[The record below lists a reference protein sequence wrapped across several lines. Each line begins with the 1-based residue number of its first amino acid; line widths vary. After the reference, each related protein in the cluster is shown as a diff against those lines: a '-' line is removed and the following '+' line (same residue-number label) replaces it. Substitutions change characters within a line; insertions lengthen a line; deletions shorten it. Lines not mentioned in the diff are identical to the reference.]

1 MKILFSKRFLFQ
13 QLLLGLFYFFS
24 ANASAQITKK
34 DLPLE
39 INGPLAGS
47 ITMKS
52 AKIWVQIPMIR
63 QTPNDQF
70 QTFLEY
76 EEVNNGGKLN
86 PQLKNTKTVTL
97 DAEKNHFIWDLSRL
111 EPQTQ
116 YQYRVVAKKGTQVFR
131 SKTFTFQ
138 TETLWQW
145 RKDPPNIKVLASS
158 CAYTNDTAEDR
169 PGKPYGQGNAIFN
182 SMANLK
188 PDVTLWMGDN
198 IYLRETDFDNPKA
211 MAARYDKWRSVP
223 ELQSLMQTGSHLAT
237 WDDHDYGAN
246 DSNSSNPFKQVSLDL
261 FKQYWPNPS
270 FGVPELPGVFTQYKS
285 SDVEF
290 FVLDDRWYRDGDHLL
305 DDTKQ
310 MLGAGQVRWLK
321 NALLSS
327 TATWKLII
335 TGSQVLNLNNKYE
348 GWHHFVKES
357 NEFQEW
363 LEKQKVPGV
372 ILLSGDRHF
381 SVLLK
386 KERTNTYPL
395 YELTCSPSTAGA
407 YTSASKETQ
416 NNLQVVKDSLV
427 TTNNFCDLEFSGKRG
442 DRKMLI
448 QIKDQLG
455 KSLFTTSIAESELK

>member
-1 MKILFSKRFLFQ
+1 MKKLFANRFLFQ
-13 QLLLGLFYFFS
+13 QVLLGLFYLFS
-24 ANASAQITKK
+24 SDVTAQIPKK

-52 AKIWVQIPMIR
+52 AKIWVQIPAIR
-63 QTPNDQF
+63 QTPTDQI

-76 EEVNNGGKLN
+76 EELSSNSKLS
-86 PQLKNTKTVTL
+86 PQIKSTKTVIL
-97 DAEKNHFIWDLSRL
+97 DAEKNHSIWDLNGL

-131 SKTFTFQ
+131 SKTYTFK

-158 CAYTNDTAEDR
+158 CAYTNDAAEDR

-211 MAARYDKWRSVP
+211 MASRYDKWRSVP
-223 ELQSLMQTGSHLAT
+223 ELQTLMQTGSHLAT

-246 DSNSSNPFKQVSLDL
+246 DSNSSNPFKQISLDL

-270 FGVPELPGVFTQYKS
+270 FGLLGLPGVFTQYKS

-290 FVLDDRWYRDGDHLL
+290 FMLDDRWYRDNEKLL
-305 DDTKQ
+305 DNSKQ
-310 MLGAGQVRWLK
+310 MLGPEQIRWLK

-335 TGSQVLNLNNKYE
+335 SGSQVLNLNNKYE
-348 GWHHFVKES
+348 GWHHFEKES
-357 NEFQEW
+357 NDFLQW
-363 LEKQKVPGV
+363 LEIQKIPG
-372 ILLSGDRHF
+372 IMMLSGDRHF
-381 SVLLK
+381 SVLFK
-386 KERTNTYPL
+386 KERVNTYPL
-395 YELTCSPSTAGA
+395 YELTCSPSTAGPYVLA
-407 YTSASKETQ
+407 NKEAE
-416 NNLQVVKDSLV
+416 NNLAVVKDSLI
-427 TTNNFCDLEFSGKRG
+427 TQNNFCDLEFSGKRG
-442 DRKMLI
+442 DRQLLI
-448 QIKDQLG
+448 NIKDQFG
-455 KSLFTTSIAESELK
+455 KSLFTTSIAEKQLR

>member
-1 MKILFSKRFLFQ
+1 MKILSSKRFLLQ
-13 QLLLGLFYFFS
+13 QVLLGLFYLFS

-39 INGPLAGS
+39 INGPMAGS
-47 ITMKS
+47 VTMKS
-52 AKIWVQIPMIR
+52 AKIWAQLALIQP
-63 QTPNDQF
+63 TEKF
-70 QTFLEY
+70 QTFIEY
-76 EEVNNGGKLN
+76 DAISNTGKLAKKA
-86 PQLKNTKTVTL
+86 QTTKTEVL
-97 DAEKNHFIWDLSRL
+97 DAEKNNSIWELNDL
-111 EPQTQ
+111 EPETK
-116 YQYRVVAKKGTQVFR
+116 YQYRVIAKKGSQLIS
-131 SKTFTFQ
+131 SKIYSFQ

-145 RKDPPNIKVLASS
+145 RKDPPSIRVLASS
-158 CAYTNDTAEDR
+158 CAYTNDAAEDR
-169 PGKPYGQGNAIFN
+169 PGKPYGQGNQIFTT
-182 SMANLK
+182 MGNLK

-198 IYLRETDFDNPKA
+198 IYLREPDFSNPKA
-211 MAARYDKWRSVP
+211 MASRYDKWRSIL
-223 ELQSLMQTGSHLAT
+223 ELQPLMHSGTHLAT

-270 FGVPELPGVFTQYKS
+270 FGIPELPGVFTQYKS

-407 YTSASKETQ
+407 YTSAGKETQ
-416 NNLQVVKDSLV
+416 NNPQVVKDSLI

-442 DRKMLI
+442 DRKMRI

-455 KSLFTTSIAESELK
+455 KSLFTTSIAEAELK

>member
-1 MKILFSKRFLFQ
+1 MNNPFTMRFHQTIFTLLFLFSI
-13 QLLLGLFYFFS
+13 S
-24 ANASAQITKK
+24 ASAQVVKK
-34 DLPLE
+34 NLPLE
-39 INGPLAGS
+39 MNGPMAGS
-47 ITMKS
+47 VTMKS
-52 AKIWVQIPMIR
+52 AKIWAQLPLIQP
-63 QTPNDQF
+63 TEKF
-70 QTFLEY
+70 QTFIEY
-76 EEVNNGGKLN
+76 EAMSNTSKLA
-86 PQLKNTKTVTL
+86 KNVKSTKTIVL
-97 DAEKNHFIWDLSRL
+97 DADKNNSIWELSDL
-111 EPQTQ
+111 EPETK
-116 YQYRVVAKKGTQVFR
+116 YQYRVIAKKGSQVLS
-131 SKTFTFQ
+131 SKSYFFQ

-145 RKDPPNIKVLASS
+145 RKDPPSIRVLASS
-158 CAYTNDTAEDR
+158 CAYTNDVAEDR
-169 PGKPYGQGNAIFN
+169 PGKPYGQGNQIFTT
-182 SMANLK
+182 MGNLK

-198 IYLRETDFDNPKA
+198 IYLREPDFSNPKA
-211 MAARYDKWRSVP
+211 MASRYDKWRSLL
-223 ELQSLMQTGSHLAT
+223 ELQALMQSGSHIAT

-270 FGVPELPGVFTQYKS
+270 FGVPDLPGVFTQYKS

-290 FVLDDRWYRDGDHLL
+290 FVLDDRWYRDGDHLM
-305 DDTKQ
+305 DDSKQ

-327 TATWKLII
+327 TATWKLIV

-357 NEFQEW
+357 SEFQDW

-372 ILLSGDRHF
+372 ILMSGDRHF

-386 KERTNTYPL
+386 KERPNTYPL

-407 YTSASKETQ
+407 YTTASKETQ

-442 DRKMLI
+442 DRQMRI

-455 KSLFTTSIAESELK
+455 KSLFSTSIAEAELK